1 MKKLFLALFFVSL
14 FGALSAQNV
23 QLHYDMGK
31 DREHLTSTVEYFGV
45 DKYGSTFFFIDMDY
59 NGTKNGV
66 SLSYWEIART
76 LKFWKA
82 PIEAHVEYNGG
93 LLAAK
98 DGTFGNA
105 YLAGVSYPLPI
116 KGGSYTIKALYKY
129 TEGITDGADM
139 QITGVW
145 FTPLFKGKVTFNG
158 FFDIWSQGLGNDNSK
173 WVFIAEPQIWFNVS
187 KHFAVGSEIEISNNF
202 IYGKDGMQVMPTLGI
217 KYTL

>member
-31 DREHLTSTVEYFGV
+31 DRGHLTSTVEYFGV
-45 DKYGSTFFFIDMDY
+45 DKYGSTFFFTDMDY
-59 NGTKNGV
+59 DGKNGGV
-66 SLSYWEIART
+66 NLAYWEIART

-93 LLAAK
+93 TK
-98 DGTFGNA
+98 VGVGSFKNA
-105 YLAGVSYPLPI
+105 YLTGVSYPLPI

-129 TEGITDGADM
+129 TEKVTNSADM

-145 FTPLFKGKVTFNG
+145 FTPLFKGKLTFNG
-158 FFDIWSQGLGNDNSK
+158 FFDIWSEGLGNDDSK
-173 WVFIAEPQIWFNVS
+173 WVFIAEPQLWFNIS
-187 KHFAVGSEIEISNNF
+187 KHFAVGGELEISNNF
-202 IYGKDGMQVMPTLGI
+202 IYGKDGMQFMPTLGV

>member
-31 DREHLTSTVEYFGV
+31 DRGHLTSTVEYFGV
-45 DKYGSTFFFIDMDY
+45 DKYGSTFFFTDMDY
-59 NGTKNGV
+59 DGENGGV
-66 SLSYWEIART
+66 NLAYWEIART

-93 LLAAK
+93 TKVGVGSLK
-98 DGTFGNA
+98 NA
-105 YLAGVSYPLPI
+105 YLTGVSYPLPI

-129 TEGITDGADM
+129 TEKVTNSADM

-145 FTPLFKGKVTFNG
+145 FTPLFKGKLTFNG
-158 FFDIWSQGLGNDNSK
+158 FFDIWSEGLGNDDSK
-173 WVFIAEPQIWFNVS
+173 WVFIAEPQLWFNIS
-187 KHFAVGSEIEISNNF
+187 KHFAVGGELEISNNF
-202 IYGKDGMQVMPTLGI
+202 IPNTSGMQFMPTLGV